1 MEKKL
6 LRKMIDRCVV
16 DYFGDLEL
24 SPLTEDEYDELIEQV
39 TIDLHT
45 QQAEEVF
52 AIVHDKVYS
61 YLSSGQ

>member
-6 LRKMIDRCVV
+6 LRKMIDRCLV

-24 SPLTEDEYDELIEQV
+24 SPLTEDEYDDLVEQV
-39 TIDLHT
+39 ALDLHA
-45 QQAEEVF
+45 QQEEEVF

-61 YLSSGQ
+61 YLSAAQ